1 MKVRAD
7 ENRCQGH
14 GLCNM
19 TAPDVFDLSDEDG
32 HVVIRTPEVPPELHD
47 DAVRGWS
54 RARRS
59 RSPSSTSDH
68 PGGSRTTTTAT
79 PNGGLVAWATSR
91 WRNGTARSG
100 SG

>member
-47 DAVRGWS
+47 DAVRGVES
-54 RARRS
+54 CPEIALS
-59 RSPSSTSDH
+59 VVDE
-68 PGGSRTTTTAT
+68 
-79 PNGGLVAWATSR
+79 
-91 WRNGTARSG
+91 
-100 SG
+100 

>member
-32 HVVIRTPEVPPELHD
+32 HVVIRTPEVPPELED
-47 DAVRGWS
+47 DAARGAEACPEIALS
-54 RARRS
+54 V
-59 RSPSSTSDH
+59 TDE
-68 PGGSRTTTTAT
+68 
-79 PNGGLVAWATSR
+79 
-91 WRNGTARSG
+91 
-100 SG
+100 